1 MPLLPDIA
9 LAHARAFAT
18 PCIVVEEIC
27 IQILLNRVA
36 YYLVQMNHIIR
47 NITLLSFT
55 FLAAL
60 AAGCGGGQ
68 RPSEIGL
75 ASNKPL
81 KTPQAAANRPKV
93 VAFGDSLT
101 AGFGLTERES
111 YPYLL
116 QEQLKADGYDYEVVN
131 AGVSGDTSLGGLER
145 IDWVLEQDNVQVVIL
160 ELGANDLLR
169 GVPVAKMK
177 TNLDQ
182 IIRKAKAKNVAVLLC
197 GMLAPPTMGADY
209 QRDYSNAFPNL
220 ADEHKVAYLPF
231 LLENIALKRE
241 LNQADGIHPNAE
253 GTKIMTA
260 NIYKELKPM
269 LKSS

>member
-1 MPLLPDIA
+1 
-9 LAHARAFAT
+9 
-18 PCIVVEEIC
+18 
-27 IQILLNRVA
+27 
-36 YYLVQMNHIIR
+36 MNHIIR
-47 NITLLSFT
+47 NIGLLSFT
-55 FLAAL
+55 FLIAFVAA
-60 AAGCGGGQ
+60 CGTTD
-68 RPSEIGL
+68 RPAEIGL

-81 KTPQAAANRPKV
+81 KTPEATANRPKI

-116 QEQLKADGYDYEVVN
+116 QEQLKADGYNYEVVN

-145 IDWVLEQDNVQVVIL
+145 ADWVLEQENVKVIVL

-177 TNLDQ
+177 SNLDQ

-209 QRDYSNAFPNL
+209 QRDYTNAFP
-220 ADEHKVAYLPF
+220 D
-231 LLENIALKRE
+231 
-241 LNQADGIHPNAE
+241 
-253 GTKIMTA
+253 
-260 NIYKELKPM
+260 
-269 LKSS
+269 